1 MGKNGKILV
10 ETPEIRA
17 RNEMVSIKCESDE
30 LTAPRNLEVT
40 QTGQYSIAISWEPPE
55 CGSVGEYHIEVPIS
69 ACAITNL
76 IMLAYL
82 IVLDYSSY

>member
-1 MGKNGKILV
+1 MVKILV

-17 RNEMVSIKCESDE
+17 RNEMVSIKCESDD

-55 CGSVGEYHIEVPIS
+55 CGSVGEYHIE
-69 ACAITNL
+69 
-76 IMLAYL
+76 
-82 IVLDYSSY
+82 